1 MKSVNVRIIHSIFLE
16 NVAGADMSKWNIALL
31 SKDEQD
37 KVSVDKAAAAVA
49 WQERMNKPCS
59 GTLPLPLPLA
69 LNLNLN
75 LNLLQLLALP
85 LAAIVVDVDVDV
97 HVDVDVDALPLP
109 LPLPHLL
116 FTQSAPGH
124 GTPSA
129 PDRCASGRRAT
140 LR

>member
-75 LNLLQLLALP
+75 LNLLPLLALP
-85 LAAIVVDVDVDV
+85 LAAVVDVDV
-97 HVDVDVDALPLP
+97 AALP

-116 FTQSAPGH
+116 FT
-124 GTPSA
+124 
-129 PDRCASGRRAT
+129 
-140 LR
+140 

>member
-1 MKSVNVRIIHSIFLE
+1 
-16 NVAGADMSKWNIALL
+16 MSKWNIALL

-85 LAAIVVDVDVDV
+85 LAAIVVDV
-97 HVDVDVDALPLP
+97 
-109 LPLPHLL
+109 
-116 FTQSAPGH
+116 
-124 GTPSA
+124 
-129 PDRCASGRRAT
+129 
-140 LR
+140 

>member
-97 HVDVDVDALPLP
+97 DALP

>member
-75 LNLLQLLALP
+75 LLQLLALP

-97 HVDVDVDALPLP
+97 DVDALP

>member
-97 HVDVDVDALPLP
+97 DVDALP